1 MKNQLR
7 STLDMLR
14 EKVENNLIVIK
25 QNEKKVRTIL
35 QNEPVSEER
44 SGKLQENFDLNKDL
58 LAENNDSI
66 NLQLEI
72 VKYLEK
78 YKSQLNEQGK
88 EEQVTESI
96 EEKTIDPEAYFQ
108 MTITGEMEYD
118 EGHPFYQDPEFHDRL
133 MNHYLAN
140 EDYEACDQLQRMK
153 AESE

>member
-25 QNEKKVRTIL
+25 ENEKKVRTIL
-35 QNEPVSEER
+35 QNEPVSTER

-78 YKSQLNEQGK
+78 YKSQLNKQAK

-133 MNHYLAN
+133 MKHYLAN